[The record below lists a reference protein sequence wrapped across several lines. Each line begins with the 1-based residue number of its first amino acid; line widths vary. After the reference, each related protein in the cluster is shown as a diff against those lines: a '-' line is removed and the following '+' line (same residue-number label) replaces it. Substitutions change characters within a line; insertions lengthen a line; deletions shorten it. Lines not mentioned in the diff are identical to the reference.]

1 MYEMANPNESNLY
14 LVLGVS
20 SDATPDELKQAFR
33 RLALRL
39 HPDKNPDAAD
49 EFKAVNHAYEILGD
63 PQKRRVYDRYGEV
76 GVSMMDGVG
85 GNLFNPDISDM
96 LCTVSL
102 TLTLLTSLVIIFLSF
117 LSVRVDHR
125 VEWEYAVVFIPLF
138 IVDGFLVAFVAQKGL
153 TEYQADSDNLLSEDD
168 QEALAALP
176 PEEREA
182 QRIAWLRRHRR
193 VSILSSVMSLVYVG
207 LFILFQVFVV
217 LRLDR
222 TVTWAITVVFLPWF
236 VVEAFHLVLACFEFR
251 HILATAKIDSEETSW
266 WAWCEWYAVVIH
278 DMFWRIALRILQAIL
293 LALRIDET
301 ITCHWAVVFIP
312 VYCVGLYYL
321 VALARLRWRIRSFA
335 QHASRK
341 ADMHAVFYLG
351 LAAFIIMGTL
361 VYAFIGLLVRRLE
374 VPGSVRVAILL
385 IPVFITA
392 GCAFLGV
399 CCCLPCVALSMRAD
413 SSVPRSSATM
423 AAVPSNRRITLP
435 AVVTASSSSHI
446 DSISPSSQTAL
457 AP

>member
-33 RLALRL
+33 RLALRF

-63 PQKRRVYDRYGEV
+63 PQRRRVYDRYGEM

-117 LSVRVDHR
+117 LSVRVDHQ

-138 IVDGFLVAFVAQKGL
+138 IVDGFLVAFMVQKGL
-153 TEYQADSDNLLSEDD
+153 TEYQVDTEELLSEDD

-176 PEEREA
+176 LEDREA
-182 QRIAWLRRHRR
+182 QRAAWLRRHRR
-193 VSILSSVMSLVYVG
+193 VSFLRSVMSLVYVG

-222 TVTWAITVVFLPWF
+222 IVTWPIAVVFLPWF
-236 VVEAFHLVLACFEFR
+236 IMEAFHVVLASFECI
-251 HILATAKIDSEETSW
+251 HILITEQADFDVSPW
-266 WAWCEWYAVVIH
+266 WAWCQLYALVIY
-278 DMFWRIALRILQAIL
+278 DTFWWMALRILQAIL

-312 VYCVGLYYL
+312 VYCVGLHYL
-321 VALARLRWRIRSFA
+321 VALARLRWRIRSFR
-335 QHASRK
+335 QQVTGK
-341 ADMHAVFYLG
+341 TDLHAVFYLG
-351 LAAFIIMGTL
+351 LTAFIVMGTL
-361 VYAFIGLLVRRLE
+361 AYAFIGLLVRRLE

-385 IPVFITA
+385 VPVFIVVSFV
-392 GCAFLGV
+392 FLGV
-399 CCCLPCVALSMRAD
+399 CCCMPCVACSMRAD
-413 SSVPRSSATM
+413 FSVPRSSATM
-423 AAVPSNRRITLP
+423 AVVPSGRRITLP
-435 AVVTASSSSHI
+435 NTALESSSSHSQ
-446 DSISPSSQTAL
+446 SIPPSSQTSL